1 MKKFL
6 IVLILTISIQFS
18 ALADD
23 LQILQQGSKTIFKL
37 KGIIYKTIETY
48 QLDNGLVEI
57 QVCLP
62 QISPWCSSEI
72 MKPLEARNAIDAI
85 IIGEREVYKFAR
97 KQAITEQ
104 QNKKKIVKQV
114 SITTNK
120 GKKITLIEDGNGVDF
135 LIINGKRI
143 KKFAER
149 IATYKEEH
157 VYRPDPDNYKFENVI
172 ANEIQQDRIS
182 GKKRTYNEIVLSS
195 AYFNTLFKLVY
206 RLRIEQGV
214 SYEDAKKLMTFG
226 IDNGDYKPED
236 LLLPKERLSLQYNKD
251 KQQAKEKLKD
261 IKFPT
266 I

>member
-157 VYRPDPDNYKFENVI
+157 VYRPDPDNYKFENVKLI
-172 ANEIQQDRIS
+172 KDNINYLD
-182 GKKRTYNEIVLSS
+182 GKFLTDD
-195 AYFNTLFKLVY
+195 LVEFSINY
-206 RLRIEQGV
+206 
-214 SYEDAKKLMTFG
+214 
-226 IDNGDYKPED
+226 
-236 LLLPKERLSLQYNKD
+236 
-251 KQQAKEKLKD
+251 LKN
-261 IKFPT
+261 
-266 I
+266 

>member
-1 MKKFL
+1 M
-6 IVLILTISIQFS
+6 
-18 ALADD
+18 
-23 LQILQQGSKTIFKL
+23 
-37 KGIIYKTIETY
+37 
-48 QLDNGLVEI
+48 
-57 QVCLP
+57 
-62 QISPWCSSEI
+62 
-72 MKPLEARNAIDAI
+72 
-85 IIGEREVYKFAR
+85 
-97 KQAITEQ
+97 
-104 QNKKKIVKQV
+104 
-114 SITTNK
+114 
-120 GKKITLIEDGNGVDF
+120 IEDGNGVDF

-195 AYFNTLFKLVY
+195 AYLNTLFKLVY

>member
-104 QNKKKIVKQV
+104 HNKKKIVKQV

-120 GKKITLIEDGNGVDF
+120 GKKQTTINIGVMNNSEIEDIDKEYKTGRGKIEVIREDNVE
-135 LIINGKRI
+135 IIN
-143 KKFAER
+143 
-149 IATYKEEH
+149 EE
-157 VYRPDPDNYKFENVI
+157 NYT
-172 ANEIQQDRIS
+172 S
-182 GKKRTYNEIVLSS
+182 T
-195 AYFNTLFKLVY
+195 
-206 RLRIEQGV
+206 
-214 SYEDAKKLMTFG
+214 
-226 IDNGDYKPED
+226 P
-236 LLLPKERLSLQYNKD
+236 
-251 KQQAKEKLKD
+251 
-261 IKFPT
+261 
-266 I
+266 